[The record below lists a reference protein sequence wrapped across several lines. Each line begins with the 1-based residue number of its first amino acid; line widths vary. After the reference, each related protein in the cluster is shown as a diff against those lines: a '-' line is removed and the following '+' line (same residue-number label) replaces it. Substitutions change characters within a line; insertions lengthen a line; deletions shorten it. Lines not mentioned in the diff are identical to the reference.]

1 MPGGVGT
8 GREQSCLLPDA
19 IIGYASQDET
29 RNTPVGEPFEACDS
43 IILLG
48 SQGSS
53 AVSGP
58 PIRGG
63 GGGGE
68 GLKNQVIKGRLSNG
82 VILF

>member
-8 GREQSCLLPDA
+8 GRQQSCLLPDA

-58 PIRGG
+58 PIRG
-63 GGGGE
+63 E
-68 GLKNQVIKGRLSNG
+68 GRLKNQVIKGRLSSG